1 MYKKIYLFALVLIS
15 MPLLSN
21 SLPKDAKVLAAA
33 NESGRRKK
41 SRRSVGPKPIS
52 GSMRDMSLAELE
64 HNINFYRER
73 GKKDTVIRYLEK
85 AIPKHTDFVKIRNA
99 RLELADLYFD
109 LGRHDKAGSIYT
121 EYYEA
126 YPGHTKA
133 EYALVRAIM
142 SQHKQVGACDQDN
155 LLTKEVLDLSQ
166 QYLENKSYKKYRKY
180 ISELLSSCNQQLFD
194 AEVKVF
200 EYYFRRGNVV
210 AAERRIKHI
219 EDGKSL
225 DKVTGAKQ
233 KVHVLKSLVKQAK
246 AGKNPTRILRGA
258 NSLARMLA
266 DKDIAI
272 QVSKKTAKQSF
283 RGRKS
288 YSDRF

>member
-1 MYKKIYLFALVLIS
+1 MHKKIYLFALGLIS
-15 MPLLSN
+15 VPLLSN
-21 SLPKDAKVLAAA
+21 NLPKDAKVLAAA
-33 NESGRRKK
+33 NESGLRKK
-41 SRRSVGPKPIS
+41 TRRNTGPKLIS
-52 GSMRDMSLAELE
+52 KSFREMTLSELE
-64 HNINFYRER
+64 HNIEIYRKR
-73 GKKDTVIRYLEK
+73 GKKDTMVRYLEK
-85 AIPKHTDFVKIRNA
+85 AIPKYTDFAKIRDA

-126 YPGHTKA
+126 YPGYTKA

-142 SQHKQVGACDQDN
+142 SQYKQVGACDQDN
-155 LLTKEVLDLSQ
+155 LLTKEVLDLSKK
-166 QYLENKSYKKYRKY
+166 YLENKSYKKYRKY
-180 ISELLSSCNQQLFD
+180 ISELLNSCNQQLFD

-219 EDGKSL
+219 EDSKSF
-225 DKVTGAKQ
+225 DKVVGAKQ

-246 AGKNPTRILRGA
+246 AGKNPTKILRGA

-266 DKDIAI
+266 DKNTAI
-272 QVSKKTAKQSF
+272 QISKKTAKQSS